1 MVARDVASFHFDGGE
16 RRGRGLST
24 SSVLA
29 ISVVAAAH
37 IALGGYLAYMKFV
50 VPEVEAEGPTIFEP
64 WVYTPP
70 KVDPKPI
77 PLPQKTQES
86 RSTVRPHEAVIP
98 TTPTEVLPIAPIKGD
113 VGPLTEG
120 PPINLNGGGI
130 NVAGGGISPVEPQ
143 TIVRPDWV
151 RMPGAR
157 EFERHYPERAMRTG
171 TTGAAT
177 LACLVAANGTVGS
190 CEVVE
195 ESPNNMGF
203 GKAALKLATYFRM
216 KPQTVN
222 GKPVDGGVVRI
233 PIRFNLAD
241 SAG

>member
-16 RRGRGLST
+16 RPRRGLST

-29 ISVVAAAH
+29 ISIVAAAH

-50 VPEVEAEGPTIFEP
+50 APPADIYSPPDDVVPIFIPPQKKVVVEPTVKQPPQSPVRIHEP
-64 WVYTPP
+64 IRTSEPP
-70 KVDPKPI
+70 PFVLPVDPVKP
-77 PLPQKTQES
+77 
-86 RSTVRPHEAVIP
+86 V
-98 TTPTEVLPIAPIKGD
+98 
-113 VGPLTEG
+113 EG
-120 PPINLNGGGI
+120 GELSGLPPINLNGGGA
-130 NVAGGGISPVEPQ
+130 NMDGEGLAPVEPT
-143 TIVRPDWV
+143 TIVRPDWI

-157 EFERHYPERAMRTG
+157 EFERHYPERALRLG
-171 TTGAAT
+171 VSGAAT

-195 ESPNNMGF
+195 ESPGNMGF
-203 GKAALKLATYFRM
+203 GKAALRLATYFRM

-222 GKPVDGGVVRI
+222 GKPVDGAVVRI

-241 SAG
+241 GQN